1 MNQQFV
7 DDQPIGTK
15 RDQLM
20 NRQTAVV
27 AQFARFC
34 DASRDVLAAEYRR
47 ERHILARQLR
57 FQTGVPRSVFGRRR
71 IRIHTS
77 RSGPGDADSLF
88 KVLWGEM
95 TLNRCPQDL
104 QRGHAR
110 MVAKTVQ
117 RMHCREEG
125 RMSLRR
131 SVSRS
136 PAPSMNVHQG
146 GGSVSDA
153 PLN

>member
-1 MNQQFV
+1 
-7 DDQPIGTK
+7 
-15 RDQLM
+15 M

-34 DASRDVLAAEYRR
+34 DASRNVLAAEYRR
-47 ERHILARQLR
+47 ERHILAPQLR
-57 FQTGVPRSVFGRRR
+57 FQTWVARSVFASVGFR
-71 IRIHTS
+71 IYTS
-77 RSGPGDADSLF
+77 SSGHGDSDSLF

-95 TLNRCPQDL
+95 NLNRCPQDL